1 MRGREGKCEIDVS
14 GDIGAVGEAIQMKLS
29 IGFVKASIVT
39 INSK

>member
-14 GDIGAVGEAIQMKLS
+14 GDFGVVGEAIQMKLS